1 MSLARRHR
9 ERMLAERGA
18 IQVASGE
25 VRSGPAATEYELMR
39 ARLGVDLRRLKE
51 IQSIEKKI
59 ELKRELLPAYFD
71 WVKGVLTAD
80 TGAQDDI
87 LVQIMIWLID
97 VGEFCDALDL
107 AQYVIRHR
115 LPLPERFDRT
125 AGTLI
130 AEEIA
135 EAALKAFGQGADFDL
150 FVLDAVDNLTDAEDM
165 PDQVRAKLFK
175 ARAIHADRTAT
186 ALDPAADGPAG
197 QRQAGFAHALDLYRR
212 AYGLDKS
219 VGVKKDMDR
228 IEREL
233 KKLAPPVT

>member
-59 ELKRELLPAYFD
+59 DLKRELLPAYSD
-71 WVKGVLTAD
+71 WVLGVLTANS
-80 TGAQDDI
+80 GAQDDI
-87 LVQIMIWLID
+87 LVQTMIWRLDIGD
-97 VGEFCDALDL
+97 FKQALVQAAYVLHYKL
-107 AQYVIRHR
+107 A
-115 LPLPERFDRT
+115 LPERFDRT

-135 EAALKAFGQGADFDL
+135 EAALKENGQGGEFDP
-150 FVLDAVDNLTDAEDM
+150 VILDQVDRLTEDEDM

-175 ARAIHADRTAT
+175 ARAIFADRAAT
-186 ALDPAADGPAG
+186 AIDPAADGPAG
-197 QRQAGFAHALDLYRR
+197 QRQAGFANALDLYRR

-219 VGVKKDMDR
+219 IGVKKDMDR
-228 IEREL
+228 MEREL
-233 KKLAPPVT
+233 KKLAPPVN

>member
-18 IQVASGE
+18 TQVASGAE
-25 VRSGPAATEYELMR
+25 RSGPAATEYELMR

-71 WVKGVLTAD
+71 WVKGVLEAN
-80 TGAQDDI
+80 TGAHDDI

-97 VGEFCDALDL
+97 VGEFGGALDL
-107 AQYVIRHR
+107 AEYVIRHQ
-115 LPLPERFDRT
+115 LALPERFDRT

-130 AEEIA
+130 AEEIT
-135 EAALKAFGQGADFDL
+135 EAALKSFGQGGSFDL
-150 FVLDAVDNLTDAEDM
+150 AVLDFVDTLTHAEDM

-175 ARAIHADRTAT
+175 ARAIHADRAAT
-186 ALDPAADGPAG
+186 AIDPAADGPAG
-197 QRQAGFAHALDLYRR
+197 QRQAGFAHALELYRR

-219 VGVKKDMDR
+219 IGVKKDMDR
-228 IEREL
+228 MEREL
-233 KKLAPPVT
+233 KRLAPPVT

>member
-9 ERMLAERGA
+9 ERMLAQHGA
-18 IQVASGE
+18 VQVAAGE
-25 VRSGPAATEYELMR
+25 PRSGPAATEYELMR

-71 WVKGVLTAD
+71 WVKGVLEAN

-87 LVQIMIWLID
+87 LVQIMIWFID
-97 VGEFCDALDL
+97 TGEFRGALEL
-107 AQYVIRHR
+107 AEYVIGHK
-115 LPLPERFDRT
+115 LTLPERFDRT

-135 EAALKAFGQGADFDL
+135 EAALKAFGQSADFDL
-150 FVLDAVDNLTDAEDM
+150 DVLDRVDGLTHAEDM

-175 ARAIHADRTAT
+175 ARAIHADRA
-186 ALDPAADGPAG
+186 ASAIDPAADGPAG
-197 QRQAGFAHALDLYRR
+197 QRQAGFAAALELYRR
-212 AYGLDKS
+212 AYALDTG
-219 VGVKKDMDR
+219 VGVKKDMER
-228 IEREL
+228 MEREL
-233 KKLAPPVT
+233 KKLVPPDK

>member
-18 IQVASGE
+18 VQVASGE

-59 ELKRELLPAYFD
+59 ELKRELLPAYSD
-71 WVKGVLTAD
+71 WILGVLMAN

-87 LVQIMIWLID
+87 LVQIMIWHLDCGNFD
-97 VGEFCDALDL
+97 VALKL
-107 AQYVIRHR
+107 AIYVLHYK
-115 LPLPERFDRT
+115 LELPERFDRT

-135 EAALKAFGQGADFDL
+135 EAALKAFAAGSEFDAAI
-150 FVLDAVDNLTDAEDM
+150 LDQVELLTEDHDM

-175 ARAIHADRTAT
+175 ARAIHADRAAT

-197 QRQAGFAHALDLYRR
+197 QRQAGFANALDLYRR
-212 AYGLDKS
+212 AYALDTGI
-219 VGVKKDMDR
+219 GVKKDMDR
-228 IEREL
+228 MEREL
-233 KKLAPPVT
+233 KKLTPPDK

>member
-9 ERMLAERGA
+9 ERMLAQRGA
-18 IQVASGE
+18 TQVASGTE
-25 VRSGPAATEYELMR
+25 RSGPAATEYELMR

-59 ELKRELLPAYFD
+59 ELKRELLPEYRD
-71 WVKGVLTAD
+71 WVTGVLDAD
-80 TGAQDDI
+80 TGAHDDI
-87 LVQIMIWLID
+87 VVQVMIWLID
-97 VGEFCDALDL
+97 TGFYHTALDL
-107 AQYVIRHR
+107 ADYVIRHN
-115 LPLPERFDRT
+115 LALPERFDRT

-135 EAALKAFGQGADFDL
+135 EAALKAFGQDSDFDGE
-150 FVLDAVDNLTDAEDM
+150 VLDRVAELTADQDM

-175 ARAIHADRTAT
+175 ARAIIVDRAAT

-197 QRQAGFAHALDLYRR
+197 QRQAGFAHALELYRR

-219 VGVKKDMDR
+219 IGVKKDMDR
-228 IEREL
+228 MEREL
-233 KKLAPPVT
+233 KKLAPPVK

>member
-9 ERMLAERGA
+9 ERMLAERGS

-25 VRSGPAATEYELMR
+25 ERSGPAATEYELMR

-59 ELKRELLPAYFD
+59 ELKRELIPGYFE
-71 WVKGVLTAD
+71 WIAGVLTAD
-80 TGAQDDI
+80 TGAHDDI
-87 LVQIMIWLID
+87 VVQVMIWLID
-97 VGEFCDALDL
+97 VGDFANALGL
-107 AQYVIRHR
+107 AEYVLKHE

-135 EAALKAFGQGADFDL
+135 EAALKAFGQGGDFDL
-150 FVLDAVDNLTDAEDM
+150 AVLDFVDTLTHAEDM

-175 ARAIHADRTAT
+175 ARAIHADRAAT
-186 ALDPAADGPAG
+186 AIDAAADGPAG
-197 QRQAGFAHALDLYRR
+197 QRQAGFAIALDLYRR

-219 VGVKKDMDR
+219 IGVKKDMER
-228 IEREL
+228 MEREL
-233 KKLAPPVT
+233 KKLEPPVK